1 MRSLGAHMQLAEV
14 DRRRKVTLLEE
25 TPQMLF
31 YVLFLISFL
40 NSLLSSLLIENV
52 TCIIATQNGDKPT

>member
-1 MRSLGAHMQLAEV
+1 MQLAEV

-52 TCIIATQNGDKPT
+52 ACIIATQNGDKPT

>member
-1 MRSLGAHMQLAEV
+1 MQLAEV

-52 TCIIATQNGDKPT
+52 TCIIATQNGDTPT